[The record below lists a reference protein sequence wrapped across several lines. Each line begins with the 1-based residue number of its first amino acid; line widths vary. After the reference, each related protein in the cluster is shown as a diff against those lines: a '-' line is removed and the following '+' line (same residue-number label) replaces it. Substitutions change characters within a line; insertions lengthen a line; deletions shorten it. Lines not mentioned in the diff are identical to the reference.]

1 MLFHKHLLIN
11 AKVEKPMK
19 TEGQAMAFLEKLVE
33 RINMKIIKGPFASY
47 VDKPGNRGLT
57 AIVMI
62 ETSHIAFHIWD
73 EEDPGLIQFD
83 LYTCGELNLPSV
95 LLAIGEQF
103 KIISMDYNL
112 FDRENGFV
120 LEDSGSYPEASSD
133 YKIWKNFHFTK
144 IWIFFLDVWYVI
156 LKIKNKNNSEH
167 TTLTLC
173 SVSYHSPQ

>member
-11 AKVEKPMK
+11 GKVHNPMAS
-19 TEGQAMAFLEKLVE
+19 EQEAIDFLTRLVD

-73 EEDPGLIQFD
+73 EEDPSLVQFD
-83 LYTCGELNLPSV
+83 LYTCGSLNLPLV
-95 LLAIGEQF
+95 FDQF
-103 KIISMDYNL
+103 AKAFNVVSLEYQM

-120 LEDSGSYPEASSD
+120 LEESGRLP
-133 YKIWKNFHFTK
+133 F
-144 IWIFFLDVWYVI
+144 
-156 LKIKNKNNSEH
+156 
-167 TTLTLC
+167 
-173 SVSYHSPQ
+173 